1 MSIKVM
7 NKKVAR
13 HESAEGPRMHARR
26 MARMRAEALKALR
39 AKKREDDGE
48 EEDISINA
56 DTAEVLYTD
65 QDKNLQVIVGE
76 DPKEG
81 GIVVAVA
88 TAEKD
93 NLEDE
98 EVLASVTVSEDGE
111 VEPGEGDSLSVEEAR
126 KAIRARLHR

>member
-13 HESAEGPRMHARR
+13 HESAEGPRMRARR

-39 AKKREDDGE
+39 AKKREDDG

>member
-7 NKKVAR
+7 NKKVAT
-13 HESAEGPRMHARR
+13 HESVEGPRMRARR

-39 AKKREDDGE
+39 AKKREEDGE
-48 EEDISINA
+48 EDIRINA

-76 DPKEG
+76 DPTEG

-111 VEPGEGDSLSVEEAR
+111 VEPGAGDSLSIEEAR

>member
-13 HESAEGPRMHARR
+13 HEFAEGPRMHARR
-26 MARMRAEALKALR
+26 IARMRAEALKALR
-39 AKKREDDGE
+39 AKKREDDG

-111 VEPGEGDSLSVEEAR
+111 VEPGEGASLSVEEAR
-126 KAIRARLHR
+126 RAIRARLHR